1 MNKPVA
7 HFMVLATGKRAL
19 ASAIGLAMF
28 CTGCAVGPNFKSPEA
43 PADNVGFTRGVL
55 NSTSAATGPGGEAQ
69 HFDTAATVQREWWTA
84 FGSPTLNDM
93 IKQAFAKN
101 PGIIS
106 AEATL
111 REAHENTA
119 AQFGAYYPGIAASYS
134 PSRQTT
140 SATLSS
146 PLNNPS
152 SPYTLH
158 TAQLSVGYT
167 ADVFGLN
174 RRNVES
180 LKAQESA
187 EQEQLEAAYLTL
199 ASNITAA
206 AIQQAALQ
214 AQIAAMQKVID
225 ADTAALTLTR
235 QQAQLG
241 YASGMDVATQESA
254 LAQAQQ
260 ALPPLNKQLE
270 QTRDLLAVLGGQLP
284 AQGGSD
290 TIDFDQLQL
299 PQTIPL
305 GLPSQLVQRR
315 PDVRAAA
322 DQVHAASAEVGVA
335 LANRLPQFSL
345 SAAYGGSATSF
356 GQMFS
361 DGNTFWALAGNVTA
375 PLFDFGTLR
384 HRQRAA
390 EAALDAAKAQYH
402 GVVLTAFQGVADSL
416 YALDADAKALAAAID
431 AETAARKTRDL
442 TQQQLDLGFI
452 NRPALLAAE
461 VNYQQAHVAKVQA
474 QAARYM
480 DTAALF
486 EALGG
491 GWQ

>member
-270 QTRDLLAVLGGQLP
+270 QTRDLLE
-284 AQGGSD
+284 
-290 TIDFDQLQL
+290 L